1 MMMNGYKRPPSP
13 PLSTLP
19 MQLTEAKVVA
29 ENGQSEPRV
38 GLFNAGLGSKTG
50 VWTRGDVVL
59 VILRLLCMG
68 ASLTAM
74 LFMVTARQVSTASF
88 YGFQLQLH
96 SKWSFSYSFE
106 YLVGVT
112 AAAAGYSLLQ
122 SLIGGSR
129 LLRKSPLIPSRNQ
142 AWLTFAGDQILAY
155 AMMSAGS
162 AASGVTNLNRT
173 GIRHTALP
181 NFCKALDSFCDHV
194 AVSIAFTFFS
204 CVLYA
209 ASAVQDVIWLS
220 KH

>member
-106 YLVGVT
+106 
-112 AAAAGYSLLQ
+112 
-122 SLIGGSR
+122 
-129 LLRKSPLIPSRNQ
+129 
-142 AWLTFAGDQILAY
+142 
-155 AMMSAGS
+155 
-162 AASGVTNLNRT
+162 
-173 GIRHTALP
+173 
-181 NFCKALDSFCDHV
+181 
-194 AVSIAFTFFS
+194 
-204 CVLYA
+204 
-209 ASAVQDVIWLS
+209 
-220 KH
+220 